1 MKLSSWKDVRFV
13 TEAETTGASKWRP
26 RWCVHTH
33 PPWLAHETVWVAYWW
48 DHQWLEG
55 RVGWTALNV
64 TSVLLISQLFALF
77 CWCDYNVCKCMLRY
91 SNWNVMQS
99 CLNEHHVILFDL
111 FSRESNWEG
120 QGEFATSQG
129 CSRKFQLLSALP
141 RRLCFLQGWRA
152 LRGPGWRRPA
162 YGGALFPGLVHA
174 GGFHQ
179 YGAALPFPQEQGERV
194 LPEGAN

>member
-1 MKLSSWKDVRFV
+1 MV
-13 TEAETTGASKWRP
+13 
-26 RWCVHTH
+26 CTH
-33 PPWLAHETVWVAYWW
+33 PSTLASTWNGVSWLLMRPPMTGGEGGL
-48 DHQWLEG
+48 DHF
-55 RVGWTALNV
+55 NV
-64 TSVLLISQLFALF
+64 TSVLLISLLFALF
-77 CWCDYNVCKCMLRY
+77 CWCDYNVCKCMRVLRN

-111 FSRESNWEG
+111 FSREINWEG

-141 RRLCFLQGWRA
+141 RRLCFLQGRRT
-152 LRGPGWRRPA
+152 LCGPGWRHPA
-162 YGGALFPGLVHA
+162 YGGTLFPGLVHA

-179 YGAALPFPQEQGERV
+179 YGAALPFPQEQGEHV